1 MFVPSSLIT
10 SSKRKSIVYNVL
22 QTDNGWQIQA
32 LLPARISP
40 SDRIK
45 LLDWFRSYRDEV
57 HHSRPSWVTM
67 FSATERVYLLDVI
80 RVSGPKEMIVKTVQ
94 PDQIWQ
100 QLKFD
105 YA

>member
-1 MFVPSSLIT
+1 
-10 SSKRKSIVYNVL
+10 
-22 QTDNGWQIQA
+22 
-32 LLPARISP
+32 
-40 SDRIK
+40 
-45 LLDWFRSYRDEV
+45 
-57 HHSRPSWVTM
+57 M

-80 RVSGPKEMIVKTVQ
+80 RVSGPKEMIAKTVQ